1 MIKKV
6 CIYCASSTK
15 VGQVYFDAVDELA
28 KELIKANIG
37 VVYGGGG
44 LGLMGRLADQMIA
57 GGGQIQGIMPKFM
70 KEVEWQHKGVTDFIF
85 TEDMHERKRLFLEGI
100 DAIISLPGGCGTF
113 EELFEAITLK
123 RLGKFTKPIIILN
136 TNSYYDPFKVM
147 MKQCIDQGFMSE
159 AHGDIWNVVD
169 TPREVIPAI
178 GSAVPWDEDAI
189 QFASVK

>member
-1 MIKKV
+1 MIKRV

-15 VGQVYFDAVDELA
+15 LDQVYFDAVDDLA
-28 KELIKANIG
+28 KELIQANIS

-44 LGLMGRLADQMIA
+44 LGLMGRLADQMIS
-57 GGGQIQGIMPKFM
+57 GGGQIQGIMPQFM

-85 TEDMHERKRLFLEGI
+85 TEDMHERKRLFLENI

-136 TNSYYDPFKVM
+136 TNGYYSPFKTM

-159 AHGDIWNVVD
+159 AHGDIWDVVD
-169 TPREVIPAI
+169 TPKEVIPAI
-178 GSAVPWDEDAI
+178 RSAVQWGEDAI
-189 QFASVK
+189 RFAAVK